1 VHTLPVEDDNI
12 LHAYSNCP
20 VYSRVEDPDS
30 ATRLYLY
37 SAHDTTVA
45 AMTTALGV
53 YNNIIPPYAAALMI
67 ELYNDTNG

>member
-1 VHTLPVEDDNI
+1 MK
-12 LHAYSNCP
+12 
-20 VYSRVEDPDS
+20 SRVEDPDS

-37 SAHDTTVA
+37 SGHDTTVA